1 MTNTLRVMDVERFA
15 TKDGPGIRTTVFLKG
30 CPLHC
35 PWCANPESQSASTQ
49 LLWFEAKC
57 TACGACVAACGQG
70 ARTGGPGQK
79 PLLDRAKCLR
89 CGACVEACPSGA
101 LQLSG
106 ADRTPAS
113 LLGEVLRDADYYA
126 ASGGGVTVSGGEPL
140 TQPEAL
146 AEFLSL
152 CKEHGLHTAVETCG
166 AFAPAALERCAPW
179 LDLFL
184 FDVKSAD
191 ARRLAEV
198 TGADLAAVTANL
210 RRAVALGRE
219 VVARVPVIPG
229 FNHDEASMRAIFAL
243 ARDCG
248 VGRLDLLPYHT
259 LGKNKYAALGRAYA
273 LGDTP
278 MLTRA
283 EVQPWQQL
291 AVSLGLDA
299 RVGG

>member
-1 MTNTLRVMDVERFA
+1 M
-15 TKDGPGIRTTVFLKG
+15 
-30 CPLHC
+30 
-35 PWCANPESQSASTQ
+35 
-49 LLWFEAKC
+49 
-57 TACGACVAACGQG
+57 
-70 ARTGGPGQK
+70 
-79 PLLDRAKCLR
+79 
-89 CGACVEACPSGA
+89 
-101 LQLSG
+101 
-106 ADRTPAS
+106 
-113 LLGEVLRDADYYA
+113 RDADYYA

-179 LDLFL
+179 LDLFPS
-184 FDVKSAD
+184 DVKSAD

-198 TGADLAAVTANL
+198 PGADLAAVTANL

-291 AVSLGLDA
+291 AASLGLDA